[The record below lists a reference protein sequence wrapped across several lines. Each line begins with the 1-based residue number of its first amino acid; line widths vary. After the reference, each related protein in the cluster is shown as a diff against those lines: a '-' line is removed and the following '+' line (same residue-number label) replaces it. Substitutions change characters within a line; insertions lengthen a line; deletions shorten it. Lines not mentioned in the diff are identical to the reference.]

1 MSTETQAGWRLIVA
15 RIYASGIVLSALIII
30 VQGITFGGFYSGR
43 GNLLQV
49 HEYLGTISGFVVL
62 FILAT
67 LGFLAKFPKAWR
79 IGWLTLALGI
89 LWNVQAHVFG
99 YGIEDERT
107 LEMVHIPV
115 AFLIFGLALFLA
127 AKTYNVLIKRKQ

>member
-15 RIYASGIVLSALIII
+15 RIYSGGIVLSALIVI

-49 HEYLGTISGFVVL
+49 HEHLGSISGIVVL
-62 FILAT
+62 VLLT
-67 LGFLAKFPKAWR
+67 PLGFLARFPKAWR

-89 LWNVQAHVFG
+89 LWNVQAHVLG

-107 LEMVHIPV
+107 LAMVHIPV
-115 AFLIFGLALFLA
+115 AFLVFGFALFLA
-127 AKTYNVLIKRKQ
+127 AKTYNVLIKRKE